1 MDYLEL
7 TAAELGLVYLYF
19 EYRASAW
26 LWVPSIL
33 MPALYLGV
41 FYEAGLYADLA
52 INVYYI
58 VASVYGLACW
68 LRGAKGGADTSTP
81 ITRTPRRLA
90 WPLVGA
96 GVAVFVVTGL
106 VLSRLTD
113 STVPW
118 ADAFT
123 TALSVVALWMLAR
136 KYVEQWLVWIAA
148 DAACAALYA
157 YKGLWPT
164 AVLYLLYTVIAV
176 AGYRKWKAIC
186 AGE

>member
-1 MDYLEL
+1 M
-7 TAAELGLVYLYF
+7 
-19 EYRASAW
+19 
-26 LWVPSIL
+26 
-33 MPALYLGV
+33 
-41 FYEAGLYADLA
+41 
-52 INVYYI
+52 
-58 VASVYGLACW
+58 
-68 LRGAKGGADTSTP
+68 
-81 ITRTPRRLA
+81 
-90 WPLVGA
+90 
-96 GVAVFVVTGL
+96 
-106 VLSRLTD
+106 
-113 STVPW
+113 PW

-164 AVLYLLYTVIAV
+164 AVLYLLYTVIAI